1 MTKIK
6 YALYL
11 ILLILF
17 SFMGGYILHES
28 KDQLEIKQ
36 EAEKIF
42 KEKNTLNIT
51 TTNITICEGELNERY
66 NRSS

>member
-11 ILLILF
+11 ILLVLF